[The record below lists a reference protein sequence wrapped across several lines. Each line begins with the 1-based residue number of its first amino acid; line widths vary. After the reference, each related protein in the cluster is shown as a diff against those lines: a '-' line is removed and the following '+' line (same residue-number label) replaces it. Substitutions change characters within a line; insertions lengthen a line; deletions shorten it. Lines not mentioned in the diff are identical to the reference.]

1 MSSKWNSDMFMNG
14 AWLQKRIVE
23 LDRWVRSV
31 TDDLVRM
38 EEYIALPAF
47 GGQIIVRFQADC
59 SLTLDQVDEMER
71 ILQSLAGDEFM
82 VDFMGNIYRQLGI
95 DYARLDEI
103 NERLGRQYFE
113 ELILRGPYTEQ
124 IQADARELLLQCA
137 MPEDT
142 PVWEIQWEEN
152 EYVLLLLGREHRVI
166 RTVEDDPPIHVQ
178 EVNGALCEGLM
189 RATFAAKRMGVSLG
203 RLMLEA
209 MEG

>member
-1 MSSKWNSDMFMNG
+1 MFLTSEWLWERLMQLERKAKEATKG
-14 AWLQKRIVE
+14 ALWL
-23 LDRWVRSV
+23 
-31 TDDLVRM
+31 

-113 ELILRGPYTEQ
+113 EPILRGPYTEQ

-137 MPEDT
+137 MPEDA
-142 PVWEIQWEEN
+142 PVWKIQ
-152 EYVLLLLGREHRVI
+152 
-166 RTVEDDPPIHVQ
+166 
-178 EVNGALCEGLM
+178 
-189 RATFAAKRMGVSLG
+189 
-203 RLMLEA
+203 
-209 MEG
+209 

>member
-1 MSSKWNSDMFMNG
+1 MFLTSELLRERLMQLERRAKEATKG
-14 AWLQKRIVE
+14 ALWL
-23 LDRWVRSV
+23 
-31 TDDLVRM
+31 

-113 ELILRGPYTEQ
+113 EPILQGPYTEQ

-137 MPEDT
+137 MPEDA
-142 PVWEIQWEEN
+142 PVWEIQWEDN
-152 EYVLLLLGREHRVI
+152 EYVLLLLGQEHRAI
-166 RTVEDDPPIHVQ
+166 RTVENDPHIHVQ
-178 EVNGALCEGLM
+178 EVNGSLCEGLM
-189 RATFAAKRMGVSLG
+189 RAAFAAKRMGVSLG

-209 MEG
+209 MED

>member
-1 MSSKWNSDMFMNG
+1 MDRQARIATNG
-14 AWLQKRIVE
+14 
-23 LDRWVRSV
+23 
-31 TDDLVRM
+31 LVRV

-103 NERLGRQYFE
+103 NEQLGRQYFE
-113 ELILRGPYTEQ
+113 EPILQGPYTEQ

-137 MPEDT
+137 MPEDA
-142 PVWEIQWEEN
+142 PVWEIQWEDN
-152 EYVLLLLGREHRVI
+152 EYVLLLLGQEHRAI
-166 RTVEDDPPIHVQ
+166 RTVESDPHIHVQ
-178 EVNGALCEGLM
+178 EVNGSLCEGLM
-189 RATFAAKRMGVSLG
+189 RAAFAAKRMGVSLG

-209 MEG
+209 MED